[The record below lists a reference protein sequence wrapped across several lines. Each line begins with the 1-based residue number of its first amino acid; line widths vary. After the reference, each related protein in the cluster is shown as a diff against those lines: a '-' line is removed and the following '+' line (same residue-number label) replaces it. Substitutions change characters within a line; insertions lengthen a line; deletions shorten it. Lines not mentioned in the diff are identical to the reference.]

1 MSLPKLPD
9 LNGLEIEESPPK
21 KERVNKSNI
30 ESQKFDETLDE
41 THEEEVN
48 ERPKIPKSQYDDSGK
63 PILLIPDL
71 DDTELND
78 EIERFFGD

>member
-9 LNGLEIEESPPK
+9 LNSLEIEESPPK

-30 ESQKFDETLDE
+30 ESQNFDETN
-41 THEEEVN
+41 EEEVN
-48 ERPKIPKSQYDDSGK
+48 ERPKIPKSQYDANGN
-63 PILLIPDL
+63 PVLLIPDL

>member
-9 LNGLEIEESPPK
+9 LNSLEIEESPPK

-30 ESQKFDETLDE
+30 EPQNVDETE
-41 THEEEVN
+41 THKEETN

>member
-9 LNGLEIEESPPK
+9 LNSLEIEESPPK

-30 ESQKFDETLDE
+30 ESHQHFE
-41 THEEEVN
+41 THEEETN
-48 ERPKIPKSQYDDSGK
+48 ERPKIPKSQYDESGN

>member
-9 LNGLEIEESPPK
+9 LNDLEVEESPPK

-30 ESQKFDETLDE
+30 ESQDLDE
-41 THEEEVN
+41 THAEEVN
-48 ERPKIPKSQYDDSGK
+48 ERPKIPKSQYDANGN

>member
-9 LNGLEIEESPPK
+9 LNSLEIEESPPK

-30 ESQKFDETLDE
+30 EPQNIDETE
-41 THEEEVN
+41 THKEEIN

>member
-9 LNGLEIEESPPK
+9 LNDLEVEESPPK

-30 ESQKFDETLDE
+30 ESQNLDE

-48 ERPKIPKSQYDDSGK
+48 ERPKIPKSQYDANGN

>member
-9 LNGLEIEESPPK
+9 LNSLEIEESPPK

-30 ESQKFDETLDE
+30 ESQNVDETNRK
-41 THEEEVN
+41 EVN
-48 ERPKIPKSQYDDSGK
+48 ERPKIPKSQYDANGN

>member
-9 LNGLEIEESPPK
+9 LNSLEIEESPPK

-30 ESQKFDETLDE
+30 ESQNLDE

-48 ERPKIPKSQYDDSGK
+48 ERPKIPKSQYDESGN

>member
-9 LNGLEIEESPPK
+9 LNSLEIEESPPK

-30 ESQKFDETLDE
+30 ESQNVDKF
-41 THEEEVN
+41 HEEETN
-48 ERPKIPKSQYDDSGK
+48 ERPKIPKSQYDDSGN

>member
-9 LNGLEIEESPPK
+9 LNDLEVEESPPK
-21 KERVNKSNI
+21 KERVNKSNV
-30 ESQKFDETLDE
+30 ESQNLDE

-48 ERPKIPKSQYDDSGK
+48 KRPKIPKSQYDANGN

>member
-9 LNGLEIEESPPK
+9 LNSLEIEESPKK

-30 ESQKFDETLDE
+30 EPQNVDETE
-41 THEEEVN
+41 THKEETN

>member
-9 LNGLEIEESPPK
+9 LNSLEIEESPPK

-30 ESQKFDETLDE
+30 ESQNIDE

-48 ERPKIPKSQYDDSGK
+48 ERPKIPKSQYDDSGN

>member
-9 LNGLEIEESPPK
+9 LNSLEIEESPPK

-30 ESQKFDETLDE
+30 EPQNIDETE
-41 THEEEVN
+41 THKEETN

>member
-9 LNGLEIEESPPK
+9 LNSLEIEESPPK

-30 ESQKFDETLDE
+30 EPHQHFE
-41 THEEEVN
+41 THKEETN
-48 ERPKIPKSQYDDSGK
+48 ERPKIPKSQYDESGN